1 MTFRNFENFIINRVS
16 LCHNQGIV
24 INKELI
30 LATRPTTTRKPAV
43 RTTVARKTAR
53 PATKSVAKPATSAA
67 KTPARRSPTAAR
79 KPVSTIVAKNLKPVV
94 AKSVTTVA
102 KAKPVAATKTIAK
115 PKKVKLVR
123 DNFSI
128 PAHEHALL
136 ADLKKRAKKLG
147 KEFKKSEFV
156 RAGIAHLVS
165 LTDTVLVNTLA
176 KVERV
181 KTGRPS
187 KKSKKK

>member
-1 MTFRNFENFIINRVS
+1 M
-16 LCHNQGIV
+16 
-24 INKELI
+24 
-30 LATRPTTTRKPAV
+30 ATRPTTTRKPAV
-43 RTTVARKTAR
+43 RSTIARKTASDPAKPTLAKQTAPR
-53 PATKSVAKPATSAA
+53 ATKTPVRRTAT
-67 KTPARRSPTAAR
+67 TTAR

-94 AKSVTTVA
+94 AKSVAVVA
-102 KAKPVAATKTIAK
+102 KPKSVAATKTIAK
-115 PKKVKLVR
+115 SKKVKLVK

-147 KEFKKSEFV
+147 KEFKKSEFL

-181 KTGRPS
+181 KVGRPS
-187 KKSKKK
+187 KKSKKKN

>member
-1 MTFRNFENFIINRVS
+1 
-16 LCHNQGIV
+16 
-24 INKELI
+24 

-43 RTTVARKTAR
+43 RKTVARKPAAA
-53 PATKSVAKPATSAA
+53 ATKSSAAKPAAPRTAKPVVRRTS
-67 KTPARRSPTAAR
+67 TVAR
-79 KPVSTIVAKNLKPVV
+79 KPVAKIVSKNLKPVV
-94 AKSVTTVA
+94 AKTVTAVA
-102 KAKPVAATKTIAK
+102 KAKPVLATKTIAK

-123 DNFSI
+123 GNYSM

-147 KEFKKSEFV
+147 KEFKKSEFL

-165 LTDTVLVNTLA
+165 LTDTVLVNALA

-181 KTGRPS
+181 KSGRPS
-187 KKSKKK
+187 KKGKKK

>member
-1 MTFRNFENFIINRVS
+1 M
-16 LCHNQGIV
+16 
-24 INKELI
+24 
-30 LATRPTTTRKPAV
+30 ATRPTTTRKPAV

>member
-1 MTFRNFENFIINRVS
+1 M
-16 LCHNQGIV
+16 
-24 INKELI
+24 
-30 LATRPTTTRKPAV
+30 ATRPTTTRKPAV
-43 RTTVARKTAR
+43 RTTVARKTTR
-53 PATKSVAKPATSAA
+53 PATKPATETTAVPRASKA
-67 KTPARRSPTAAR
+67 PARRTVTTAVR

-94 AKSVTTVA
+94 TKSVTAVA
-102 KAKPVAATKTIAK
+102 KTKPVAATKTIAK

-136 ADLKKRAKKLG
+136 VELKKRAKKLG

>member
-1 MTFRNFENFIINRVS
+1 M
-16 LCHNQGIV
+16 
-24 INKELI
+24 
-30 LATRPTTTRKPAV
+30 ATRPTTSRKPAV
-43 RTTVARKTAR
+43 RSTVARKPAGAAAKVTAAKKTTTR
-53 PATKSVAKPATSAA
+53 ATKTPVRRAT
-67 KTPARRSPTAAR
+67 TAAPR

-94 AKSVTTVA
+94 AKTLTAVT
-102 KAKPVAATKTIAK
+102 KAKPVLATKSIAK

-123 DNFSI
+123 GNYSM

-147 KEFKKSEFV
+147 KEFKKSEFL

-165 LTDTVLVNTLA
+165 LTDTVLVNALA

-181 KTGRPS
+181 KAGRPAKKS

>member
-1 MTFRNFENFIINRVS
+1 
-16 LCHNQGIV
+16 
-24 INKELI
+24 

-43 RTTVARKTAR
+43 R
-53 PATKSVAKPATSAA
+53 PATKSATAKPAAPRA
-67 KTPARRSPTAAR
+67 VKAPASRTVTTVAR
-79 KPVSTIVAKNLKPVV
+79 KPVSTIVAKSLKPVV
-94 AKSVTTVA
+94 AKSVTAVA
-102 KAKPVAATKTIAK
+102 KAKPVVATKTIAK

-176 KVERV
+176 KVDRIKV
-181 KTGRPS
+181 GRPA

>member
-1 MTFRNFENFIINRVS
+1 M
-16 LCHNQGIV
+16 
-24 INKELI
+24 
-30 LATRPTTTRKPAV
+30 ATRPAAKK
-43 RTTVARKTAR
+43 TVSRVSATRKTATSVAAKKIASKTVTTR
-53 PATKSVAKPATSAA
+53 SVAKAPVQRATVKAVV
-67 KTPARRSPTAAR
+67 R
-79 KPVSTIVAKNLKPVV
+79 KPVSRIVAKNLKPVV
-94 AKSVTTVA
+94 AKSVAVVA

-115 PKKVKLVR
+115 PKKVKLVK

-147 KEFKKSEFV
+147 KEFKKSEFL

-181 KTGRPS
+181 KVGRPS
-187 KKSKKK
+187 KKGKKK

>member
-1 MTFRNFENFIINRVS
+1 M
-16 LCHNQGIV
+16 
-24 INKELI
+24 
-30 LATRPTTTRKPAV
+30 ATRPTTTRKPAV
-43 RTTVARKTAR
+43 RSTVARKPAGVKATVAKQTAPR
-53 PATKSVAKPATSAA
+53 ATK
-67 KTPARRSPTAAR
+67 TPVRRSVSTTAR
-79 KPVSTIVAKNLKPVV
+79 KPVSSIVAKNLKPVV
-94 AKSVTTVA
+94 AKSVSEVAKTKTVA
-102 KAKPVAATKTIAK
+102 PTKSISK

-147 KEFKKSEFV
+147 KDFKKSEFL

-165 LTDTVLVNTLA
+165 LTDTVLVNALS

-181 KTGRPS
+181 KVGRPT
-187 KKSKKK
+187 KKGKKK